1 MMKIIGKSF
10 FNNTLYVLFNERIM
24 MAITREDD
32 FVRRAEDEWRN
43 SSERERISRKLK
55 LIYKKIRMYNSLTG
69 YS

>member
-1 MMKIIGKSF
+1 MKIIGKSF